1 VRLGR
6 RFGAVVLA
14 SHLVNDPDAGRDFL
28 ATAAAHLDAGG
39 VLVGETYPPGWDPN
53 ALVGRE
59 SRLGDARIE
68 LVRAVVVD
76 GRLDA
81 EVRYGVDD
89 QEWRQSFTALVLDEA
104 ELRTMLAEA
113 GLSFD
118 GWLERPGWF
127 VARLVADPTAR
138 VSGR

>member
-1 VRLGR
+1 
-6 RFGAVVLA
+6 
-14 SHLVNDPDAGRDFL
+14 
-28 ATAAAHLDAGG
+28 
-39 VLVGETYPPGWDPN
+39 
-53 ALVGRE
+53 LVGRE